1 MGTAA
6 GRACFIR
13 IQSFED
19 YTGNDHQIGDGRT
32 IKSVLW
38 KSSKYFKRSRFSH
51 VKVVLCRL
59 EQLVLGLSKD
69 QGIND
74 LANLE
79 AKTGRERRR

>member
-1 MGTAA
+1 MGTAR

-13 IQSFED
+13 IQSFEE
-19 YTGNDHQIGDGRT
+19 YAGNYQMGDGRT
-32 IKSVLW
+32 TKSILW
-38 KSSKYFKRSRFSH
+38 KSSKYFKRSRFSRI
-51 VKVVLCRL
+51 KVVLCGL

-79 AKTGRERRR
+79 AKDWKRV